1 MPLSPQ
7 LLTELDVIVDFS
19 VVGDPATTVLGRH
32 RLVTKRRQ
40 IDNRQSPV
48 PQPDRMAVRP
58 GPRCVREPPHDCKRP
73 LLSPR
78 IQQHVAF
85 PVRSAMRLDE
95 NHAFQC

>member
-1 MPLSPQ
+1 MPLEG
-7 LLTELDVIVDFS
+7 LRYDVTPIGMHYTLVHYDIPYVDS
-19 VVGDPATTVLGRH
+19 ATWRLNLGG
-32 RLVTKRRQ
+32 Q
-40 IDNRQSPV
+40 
-48 PQPDRMAVRP
+48 
-58 GPRCVREPPHDCKRP
+58 VREPPHDCKRP